1 MTSDRTSDL
10 IALLDAFQR
19 LSTITDP
26 IEFCVQFEQEQK
38 RSRLRLGTFKSAWAV
53 WKSQQDKGGGS

>member
-10 IALLDAFQR
+10 TALLNAFQR
-19 LSTITDP
+19 LAAITDP

-38 RSRLRLGTFKSAWAV
+38 YSGLRLGTFKAAWRAWV
-53 WKSQQDKGGGS
+53 AQQDEGAS